1 MQVFSLNTWQG
12 RDITQ
17 EAKDAIA
24 RDEEEARAEKEA
36 LEVKEA
42 KEAQEAQRAQE
53 ASDENIR
60 LVCRDED

>member
-1 MQVFSLNTWQG
+1 MSVFSLNKWQG

-36 LEVKEA
+36 REA
-42 KEAQEAQRAQE
+42 KEAQEAQGAQE
-53 ASDENIR
+53 AEGAQEACD
-60 LVCRDED
+60 

>member
-36 LEVKEA
+36 LEA
-42 KEAQEAQRAQE
+42 KEAQEAQGAQE
-53 ASDENIR
+53 ASD
-60 LVCRDED
+60 

>member
-24 RDEEEARAEKEA
+24 RDEEEARAEKA
-36 LEVKEA
+36 KEA
-42 KEAQEAQRAQE
+42 KETQEAQGAQE
-53 ASDENIR
+53 ASD
-60 LVCRDED
+60 

>member
-1 MQVFSLNTWQG
+1 MDKGETVQYFSLNSWQG

-36 LEVKEA
+36 QEAQKA
-42 KEAQEAQRAQE
+42 KEAQEAQE
-53 ASDENIR
+53 AS
-60 LVCRDED
+60 V